1 MARIDQGEIAR
12 LRTIPLTAVLEQF
25 GAEPDPADP
34 RYQFKTAAGRLSID
48 RRGGDRFYCHDIEK
62 GGGGAIDLAQ
72 ALMTGQLDRS
82 DKQAFKNAVRALG
95 GRFDEQAIV
104 HAHAK
109 QKQDAERAPAEPPKL
124 SKDPRHVD
132 KVRDYLTQNRMIPQ
146 NWVNRLIQTG
156 RVFPGVTEKGFVNA
170 CFALDNGSI
179 EQRGLGD
186 KPFHGVAGGDKGF
199 FTLEIGKP
207 TKNVYVESSIDAIS
221 YAYLAHQR
229 GEKDFAVVSI
239 TGGLKERLQDHVK
252 SALDAGREVVSA
264 FDSDNAGDQYHA
276 RVAEVAPGAR
286 REKPEIGK
294 DWNDQLK
301 VVRTMQKHPE
311 VKQAVEAE
319 IDRRT
324 REIGR
329 GR

>member
-1 MARIDQGEIAR
+1 MPRIDQCEIAR
-12 LRTIPLTAVLEQF
+12 LRTIPLPAVLEKF

-48 RRGGDRFYCHDIEK
+48 RRGGDRFYCHDLEK

-72 ALMTGQLDRS
+72 ALMTGKLDRG
-82 DKQAFKNAVRALG
+82 DKQAFKNAVQALG

-104 HAHAK
+104 QARSK
-109 QKQDAERAPAEPPKL
+109 QKQESERAPAAPPKL
-124 SKDPRHVD
+124 SQDPRHVE
-132 KVRDYLTQNRMIPQ
+132 KVRDYLTQNRMIPDG
-146 NWVNRLIQTG
+146 WVNRLIQTG

-207 TKNVYVESSIDAIS
+207 KRIVYVESSIDAIS
-221 YAYLAHQR
+221 YAYLAHQK
-229 GEKDFAVVSI
+229 GHKDFAVVSI
-239 TGGLKERLQDHVK
+239 TGGLKERLQEHVK

-264 FDSDNAGDQYHA
+264 FDNDKAGDQYHA
-276 RVAEVAPGAR
+276 RVIEVAPGAR

-301 VVRTMQKHPE
+301 AVRSMQKHPE

-324 REIGR
+324 REVGR